1 MSEILTTDEIENMT
15 ERLAWTGEHRQ
26 EADAYVA
33 IVASH
38 EALRAENAELKAA
51 LTEASA
57 VLSLLANINAQR
69 AGNEVTCKLYFWDR
83 KGVPPTLICECPP
96 SDFSKFDEV
105 STRVNALLDDT
116 PDGGE
121 G

>member
-38 EALRAENAELKAA
+38 EALRAENAALKKRLAEIKNDVN
-51 LTEASA
+51 LV
-57 VLSLLANINAQR
+57 VLSLLE
-69 AGNEVTCKLYFWDR
+69 AGYGHSNENVAMLCEILGVDSEMIESNELAKKLA
-83 KGVPPTLICECPP
+83 
-96 SDFSKFDEV
+96 
-105 STRVNALLDDT
+105 ALLNDA
-116 PDGGE
+116 PDE
-121 G
+121 EVMRLSD